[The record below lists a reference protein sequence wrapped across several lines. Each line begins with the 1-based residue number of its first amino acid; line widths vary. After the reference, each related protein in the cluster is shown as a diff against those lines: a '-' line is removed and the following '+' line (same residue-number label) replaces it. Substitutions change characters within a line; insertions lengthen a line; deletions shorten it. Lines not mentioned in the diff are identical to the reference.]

1 MHYLHTIFK
10 VLFTHSFYPLYVP
23 GCLWCPYINQMY
35 ATVLSVADLEE
46 LSDLSQDVNT
56 LLFKESAAKMLLWLS
71 VVILYGV
78 NDPST

>member
-1 MHYLHTIFK
+1 MFIFFM
-10 VLFTHSFYPLYVP
+10 LS
-23 GCLWCPYINQMY
+23 PYINQMY
-35 ATVLSVADLEE
+35 ATVLSVADLE

>member
-1 MHYLHTIFK
+1 
-10 VLFTHSFYPLYVP
+10 
-23 GCLWCPYINQMY
+23 MY
-35 ATVLSVADLEE
+35 ATVLSVADLE

>member
-1 MHYLHTIFK
+1 MKL
-10 VLFTHSFYPLYVP
+10 LYFVHFFM
-23 GCLWCPYINQMY
+23 LSPYINQMY
-35 ATVLSVADLEE
+35 ATVLSVADLE